1 LLTVANLGYFFQAM
15 SVVAGLGTSSDMKR
29 RMLMKTRVVL
39 SVLFLGLVVIL
50 VGAARSKAANPRSAM
65 RAANWESH
73 FRLSSRIF
81 EDGETIPPSMIA
93 NTTVGSVCDGE
104 NESPELSW
112 TDAPEGTKSFVV
124 TLYDK
129 TAGVTHWGAYNI
141 PPTIDKLDE
150 NAGRHANAEVPFG
163 DQVVNSVFFTFGYL
177 GPCPPSGLVHH
188 YEFTVYALDKEHL
201 DLPSPPGFPPDPEA
215 LYRAMFEH
223 VLDKASIFGHLSCPA
238 DSTPTATDPNPTGTC
253 P

>member
-1 LLTVANLGYFFQAM
+1 
-15 SVVAGLGTSSDMKR
+15 
-29 RMLMKTRVVL
+29 MKTRVAL
-39 SVLFLGLVVIL
+39 SVLFVGLVVIL
-50 VGAARSKAANPRSAM
+50 AGAAARGKAGQPLPAL
-65 RAANWESH
+65 RAVNSESH
-73 FRLSSRIF
+73 FRLSSNNF
-81 EDGETIPPSMIA
+81 EDGKTIPPSMIA
-93 NTTVGSVCDGE
+93 NTTIGSVCDGK
-104 NESPELSW
+104 NRSPELSW

-141 PPTIDKLDE
+141 PATTDKLDE
-150 NAGRHANAEVPFG
+150 NAGQYAKADVPFG
-163 DQVVNSVFFTFGYL
+163 NEVVNSVFFTFGYL

-223 VLDKASIFGHLSCPA
+223 VVDKASLFGHLSCPA
-238 DSTPTATDPNPTGTC
+238 DSTPTAIDPNPTGTC